1 MGPAENAEKS
11 AADAYEVE
19 VDADAFRRTVC
30 RFATGVTVVTTV
42 VAGVDHAMTASAF
55 TAVSLEP
62 LLVLVCVDKDARFHD
77 AVVESG
83 TWGVSILDS
92 TARPAAEWLAS
103 RGRPLHGQLERV
115 PHRRGPVTGCAL
127 LDASLATLEC
137 RTTDV
142 FDGGDHSIIMGTVVG
157 LGTPQPDGRPL
168 LYFRSGYHTL
178 P

>member
-1 MGPAENAEKS
+1 VGPAENAEKS

-19 VDADAFRRTVC
+19 VDADAFRRTVG

-42 VAGVDHAMTASAF
+42 VDGVDHAMTASAF
-55 TAVSLEP
+55 
-62 LLVLVCVDKDARFHD
+62 HD

-83 TWGVSILDS
+83 AWGVSVLDA

-103 RGRPLHGQLERV
+103 RGRPLHGQLDRV
-115 PHRRGPVTGCAL
+115 PHHRGPVTGCAL

-142 FDGGDHSIIMGTVVG
+142 LAGGDHSIVVGTVVG

-168 LYFRSGYHTL
+168 LYFRSGYHSL